1 MNANFSF
8 LSVPLPRK
16 NESGF
21 VLATALFFLVALT
34 ILGVG
39 ALGVNSLEEKMLGY
53 SRDRQ
58 LAFQAADA
66 ALRDAE
72 RYMMS
77 GAFAGGATNFVTD
90 CTTGAGLYQIRTAG
104 KPIWAELE
112 NGSTCKDD
120 AWAGKQSAVNA
131 DNGLSFKYGVL
142 SGVGDFKL
150 DTSRVVASQPRF
162 IIEVISVS
170 SLGGSG
176 GSGANGTAGGSLVVG
191 RGPSTSMYV
200 YRVTAVGF
208 GQRLSTRVL
217 LQAVYR
223 P

>member
-1 MNANFSF
+1 MKTN
-8 LSVPLPRK
+8 LSRFAASRARK
-16 NESGF
+16 NEGGF
-21 VLATALFFLVALT
+21 VLATALIFLVALT
-34 ILGVG
+34 ILGVS

-72 RYMMS
+72 RYLLS
-77 GAFAGGATNFVTD
+77 GAIAGATNFVVD
-90 CTTGAGLYQIRTAG
+90 CATGAGLYQIQTSG
-104 KPIWAELE
+104 KPIWAALE
-112 NGSTCKDD
+112 NSVNCKDD
-120 AWAGKQSAVNA
+120 AWAGMTSAANA
-131 DNGLSFKYGVL
+131 VSGKSFKYGVL

-150 DTSRVVASQPRF
+150 DASRVVASQPRF
-162 IIEVISVS
+162 IIEVITIS
-170 SLGGSG
+170 SASGSG
-176 GSGANGTAGGSLVVG
+176 GAGGRLGIGHGAGSQ
-191 RGPSTSMYV
+191 MYV

-208 GQRLSTRVL
+208 GQRLTTRVL